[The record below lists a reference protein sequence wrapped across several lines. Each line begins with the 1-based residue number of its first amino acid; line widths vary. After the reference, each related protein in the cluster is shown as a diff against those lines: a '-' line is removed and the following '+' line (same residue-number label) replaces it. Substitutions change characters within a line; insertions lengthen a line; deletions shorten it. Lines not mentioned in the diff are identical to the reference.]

1 MAIDNKEA
9 IKFSNEVVRRFS
21 ESLGNLHCDLGC
33 TISLWTDHM
42 SSLIPDDSSEV
53 IEDGRDTLYS
63 PKGDEIHNQIALMEA
78 LKAVFDS
85 STHSDAVSFM
95 KKARVRPLKAGS

>member
-1 MAIDNKEA
+1 MSIDNKEA
-9 IKFSNEVVRRFS
+9 IKISNEVVRRFS
-21 ESLGNLHCDLGC
+21 ESLGNLDCDLGC

-42 SSLIPDDSSEV
+42 SGLIPDDSSE

-63 PKGDEIHNQIALMEA
+63 PKGDEIYKQIALMKA

-85 STHSDAVSFM
+85 STHADAVSFM